1 MPLQIKLDS
10 VAGEDPARVEQRK
23 EAQMAFAQRLQ
34 TAFGIP
40 NANLENG
47 GLLAGNRGRTTLTT
61 GPTPGVGPFGKPTPG
76 ITTDV
81 QALNNINAS
90 NNTNRAPFE
99 NSTSVIQVGVTQPD
113 GSVLLA
119 RRGVVTGNPPSL
131 TDAASTQYFK
141 GKLVNNTYVPDG
153 PALTGANAPSG
164 TALASL
170 NQVFDAVSP
179 PTGATAA
186 NSLLPHITQKTNDGR
201 TIVADN
207 SATTAPA
214 RGVAAP
220 AAPRLA

>member
-40 NANLENG
+40 DARLENG

-61 GPTPGVGPFGKPTPG
+61 GPTPGTGPFGKPTPG

-119 RRGVVTGNPPSL
+119 RRGVNAGPPQSL
-131 TDAASTQYFK
+131 GTDTQYFK

-153 PALTGANAPSG
+153 PALTGANIPTG
-164 TALASL
+164 TALNSL
-170 NQVFDAVSP
+170 NQVFEAVSP
-179 PTGATAA
+179 STGATAA
-186 NSLLPHITQKTNDGR
+186 NSLLPHITQRTNDGKI
-201 TIVADN
+201 IVADA

-220 AAPRLA
+220 AGPRLA